1 MEQNDTAIQFG
12 SPANSYDQCLRSLW
26 EQYMIL
32 VRKSEALQ
40 EDIIQ
45 LKLEKAKLTKNCE
58 YIRRDAERW
67 KKSESH
73 ERHLAST
80 MTEKLSAVLSIL
92 SKTEVCSDGRTL
104 IEHIQ
109 DALQTLDQIHNLP
122 GVEIKALTELE
133 KNTQLQPENT
143 KESHDEQ
150 FFF

>member
-1 MEQNDTAIQFG
+1 
-12 SPANSYDQCLRSLW
+12 
-26 EQYMIL
+26 MIL

-45 LKLEKAKLTKNCE
+45 LKLEKARLTKNCE
-58 YIRRDAERW
+58 YIRRYAERW
-67 KKSESH
+67 KKAESH
-73 ERHLAST
+73 ERHLTST

-122 GVEIKALTELE
+122 GVEIEALTELE

-143 KESHDEQ
+143 KENHDEQ